1 MTETLVERIERLVA
15 ERGLKASSAAVKA
28 GLSNSYIRDL
38 KRRGNKPN
46 TAALSKLAAALGVD
60 VTYLLHGEYPTPIS
74 DAGIPVVGDIQAGN
88 FRDREYLDEDEEN
101 ERIPVSRDERFAHAK
116 HYALK
121 VRGDSMNEL
130 FQDGSYVICVNLLD
144 AGFDLEKA
152 VGKIAHIERRIAGT
166 EFVETTLKEIVHTK
180 NGFVLVPKSTNQ
192 KHLPIRVDGD
202 EETEI
207 AVKGI
212 VIGTY
217 RRMEF

>member
-1 MTETLVERIERLVA
+1 MTETLIERIERLVQ
-15 ERGLKASSAAVKA
+15 ERGLKDSTASVKA

-38 KRRGNKPN
+38 KRRSSKPN
-46 TAALSKLAAALGVD
+46 TAALSKLATALGVD
-60 VTYLLHGEYPTPIS
+60 VAYLLYGEAPTPIPG
-74 DAGIPVVGDIQAGN
+74 AGIPVVGDIQAGN
-88 FRDREYLDEDEEN
+88 FRDREFIDDEEEN
-101 ERIPVSRDERFAHAK
+101 ERIPVHPDERFSHAK
-116 HYALK
+116 QYALK
-121 VRGDSMNEL
+121 VCGDSMNEL

-152 VGKIAHIERRIAGT
+152 VGKIAHIERRISGT

-192 KHLPIRVDGD
+192 KHKPIRVDGD
-202 EETEI
+202 DETEI